1 MTVCSGNRGK
11 AQVFVEHLVAFCGIA
26 QGDFFILICFSLF
39 SASGPGKKYGSL
51 MRSMHDTLYLISVFV
66 FDSFGVT

>member
-1 MTVCSGNRGK
+1 M
-11 AQVFVEHLVAFCGIA
+11 FVEHLVAFCGIA
-26 QGDFFILICFSLF
+26 QGNVFILICFSLF